1 MKKAGLI
8 LGLLLVLG
16 AGAFACGRAVQVHA
30 APAAENDVA
39 QEKLIASYYDG
50 QQSRAF
56 QMLHKSIFRKLL
68 VQWAG
73 EAVDPVWNYDSFT
86 AYQMP
91 DTEETRLTETA
102 KLYCCTYSGADG
114 TYGYVVVAYEG
125 NGLTRIS
132 LEKTPYLFDLKA
144 NWEAVMAGLKE
155 AGIDPDSAEA
165 SRVRIADENTEGTAE
180 AVRITDDSGNSCLF
194 RFDEEGVVFLT
205 EEAPE

>member
-1 MKKAGLI
+1 MGMNEKSRI
-8 LGLLLVLG
+8 DIRITSG
-16 AGAFACGRAVQVHA
+16 AWSRSLCLRQGGTSACGTG
-30 APAAENDVA
+30 
-39 QEKLIASYYDG
+39 S
-50 QQSRAF
+50 
-56 QMLHKSIFRKLL
+56 
-68 VQWAG
+68 
-73 EAVDPVWNYDSFT
+73 
-86 AYQMP
+86 
-91 DTEETRLTETA
+91 
-102 KLYCCTYSGADG
+102 

>member
-1 MKKAGLI
+1 M
-8 LGLLLVLG
+8 
-16 AGAFACGRAVQVHA
+16 
-30 APAAENDVA
+30 
-39 QEKLIASYYDG
+39 
-50 QQSRAF
+50 
-56 QMLHKSIFRKLL
+56 
-68 VQWAG
+68 
-73 EAVDPVWNYDSFT
+73 
-86 AYQMP
+86 
-91 DTEETRLTETA
+91 
-102 KLYCCTYSGADG
+102 
-114 TYGYVVVAYEG
+114 
-125 NGLTRIS
+125 TRIS

>member
-1 MKKAGLI
+1 VGMNEKSRI
-8 LGLLLVLG
+8 DIRITSG
-16 AGAFACGRAVQVHA
+16 AGSRSLCLRQGGTSACGTG
-30 APAAENDVA
+30 
-39 QEKLIASYYDG
+39 S
-50 QQSRAF
+50 
-56 QMLHKSIFRKLL
+56 
-68 VQWAG
+68 
-73 EAVDPVWNYDSFT
+73 
-86 AYQMP
+86 
-91 DTEETRLTETA
+91 
-102 KLYCCTYSGADG
+102 

-165 SRVRIADENTEGTAE
+165 SRVRIADENTAE